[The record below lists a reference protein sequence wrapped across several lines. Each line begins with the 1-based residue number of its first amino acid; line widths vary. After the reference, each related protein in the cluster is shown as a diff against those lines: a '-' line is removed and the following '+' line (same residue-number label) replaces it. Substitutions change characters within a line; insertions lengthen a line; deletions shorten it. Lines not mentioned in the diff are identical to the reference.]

1 MNKIDN
7 PYGLNAETGKFIQD
21 IEVVPNFN
29 KTYFSYKESRE
40 NSRVLH
46 SVSKMNTTLMERMKN
61 INANMNNISIS
72 PVISRISTPPIK
84 R

>member
-29 KTYFSYKESRE
+29 KTYFSYKESR
-40 NSRVLH
+40 
-46 SVSKMNTTLMERMKN
+46 
-61 INANMNNISIS
+61 
-72 PVISRISTPPIK
+72 
-84 R
+84 